1 MKRRASHSSEAGSTA
16 SLRNVLISMPNR
28 TISIRGAR
36 THNLK
41 NVSVDIPQRQL
52 TVVTGP
58 SGSGKSSLA
67 FNTLYAEGQRRFV
80 ESMSTYVRQFL
91 ERIDRPD
98 VDSIDGILPAIAI
111 EQKNSVKNAR
121 STVATAT
128 ELADHI
134 RLFMTYCGETWCS
147 DCHVTVRKENPEG
160 IAGTIVETLGGRR
173 AVVLAPVFFD
183 PSHLEIV
190 VEQLVKAGFFRVWI
204 NGEIRD
210 LNELDAKGFTSF
222 EVVITR
228 LRIEEER
235 RTQITEAIEQAFE
248 ISKGNVNVLE
258 EGPDGEWL
266 SHRFTSHF
274 ACNRCGSEFL
284 EPTPHM
290 FSFNSP
296 LGACTGCQGY
306 GRIIGIDMDKVIP
319 NRDLRLD
326 EMPITPWNS
335 GGYEDSYEDLKKYAQ
350 KYKLRLDVPVKDLTP
365 EEYDVLYS
373 GRGKWYGIKGFF
385 AWLETKKYKIH
396 VRVKLAKFRSY
407 ESCPQCHGSRLKNV
421 VNNVKFRDL
430 TVGELFAMNVKTA
443 RRFWEFLALSK
454 YEESLAGHLRREIV
468 NRLVYLD
475 EVGLS
480 YLTLDRQTRTLSGG
494 ESQRINLA
502 AALGS
507 SLTETMYVI
516 DEPTV
521 GLHARDSERL
531 LAVLRRPKNAGN
543 TVIVVEH
550 DPTIISGADYVV
562 EMGPGAGEYGG
573 QVLYTGAL
581 RASSLRQ
588 AGSAVPRTS
597 SELAGEEDILAEEP
611 GVLRGTGGAGG
622 AGGVIRIVNARQNN
636 LRGVTAEIP
645 LGKLVAITGV
655 SGSGKSTLIRNC
667 LYNRYQRDVRGT
679 AGLETGKVDA
689 LEGTDLI
696 YDMEFVDQ
704 SPIGRSSRSNPATYI
719 KAWDEVRKLLAET
732 MGAKLNG
739 VTPGM
744 FSFNTEGGRC
754 ETCQGAG
761 FVTIDMQFL
770 ADVEVV
776 CDKCDGRR
784 FGEQVMKVT
793 FKGKNVNDILQL
805 TVDEA
810 AKLFVARRAL
820 LKRLDALRAVG
831 LGYLRLGQ
839 STDSLSGGEAQRL
852 KLASFLAETAAK
864 GDKPRLFLFDEPT
877 TGLHH
882 TDVQVLIQTFRD
894 LIERGNSV
902 LVIEHNTQLIEQ
914 SDWVIDLGP
923 DGGDLGGEIVAVGTP
938 EEIAA
943 NPNSITGRY
952 LNGAR
957 EQVGAA

>member
-1 MKRRASHSSEAGSTA
+1 
-16 SLRNVLISMPNR
+16 MPSR
-28 TISIRGAR
+28 TIAIRGAR

-41 NVSVDIPQRQL
+41 NVSVEIPQRQL

-98 VDSIDGILPAIAI
+98 VDEIEGILPAIAI

-134 RLFMTYCGETWCS
+134 RLFMTYCGETWCP
-147 DCHVTVRKENPEG
+147 DCRVNVRKESPES
-160 IAGTIVETLGGRR
+160 ITQQILETLGGKRV
-173 AVVLAPVFFD
+173 VVLAPVFFD
-183 PSHLEIV
+183 PAHRAVV
-190 VEQLVKAGFFRVWI
+190 VEQLIKAGFFRAWI
-204 NGEIRD
+204 DGAVAD
-210 LNELDAKGFTSF
+210 LNALDTSNFTSL
-222 EVVITR
+222 EVVINR
-228 LRIEEER
+228 LRVDEER
-235 RTQITEAIEQAFE
+235 RTQITEALEQAFE
-248 ISKGNVNVLE
+248 VSKGTVNVLE
-258 EGPDGEWL
+258 ESEEGWL

-274 ACNRCGSEFL
+274 ACNKCGQEFI

-296 LGACTGCQGY
+296 LGACTNCQGY
-306 GRIIGIDMDKVIP
+306 GRIIGIDMEKVIP
-319 NRDLRLD
+319 NRELRLD
-326 EMPITPWNS
+326 ELPIAPWNS
-335 GGYEDSYEDLKKYAQ
+335 PGYEDCYEDLEKAAAKYRI
-350 KYKLRLDVPVKDLTP
+350 RLDVPVKDLS
-365 EEYDVLYS
+365 EAEYDLLYN
-373 GRGKWYGIKGFF
+373 GRSKWYGIKGFF
-385 AWLETKKYKIH
+385 EWLETKKYKIH
-396 VRVKLAKFRSY
+396 VRVKLAKYRSY
-407 ESCPQCHGSRLKNV
+407 EPCPQCHGSRLKSV

-430 TVGELFAMNVKTA
+430 TVGDLFAMNVRTA
-443 RRFWEFLALSK
+443 RRFWEFLAMSRH
-454 YEESLAGHLRREIV
+454 EEALAGHLRREIV

-531 LAVLRRPKNAGN
+531 LAVLRRLKNAGN

-550 DPTIISGADYVV
+550 DPTIIAGADYSI
-562 EMGPGAGEYGG
+562 EMGPGAGEFGG
-573 QVLYTGAL
+573 EVQYVGPPRVECGSSAAAL
-581 RASSLRQ
+581 KA
-588 AGSAVPRTS
+588 P
-597 SELAGEEDILAEEP
+597 AEP
-611 GVLRGTGGAGG
+611 AHS
-622 AGGVIRIVNARQNN
+622 IKIVNAREHN
-636 LRGVTAEIP
+636 LKNVTVEIP
-645 LGKLVAITGV
+645 LGKLVAVTGV

-679 AGLETGKVDA
+679 SGLDAGKVDA
-689 LEGTDLI
+689 ILGVDRI

-719 KAWDEVRKLLAET
+719 KAWDEIRKLLADT
-732 MGAKLNG
+732 TGAKLNG
-739 VTPGM
+739 VTAGM

-761 FVTIDMQFL
+761 TVTIDMQFL

-793 FKGKNVNDILQL
+793 FKGKNVNDILAM

-810 AKLFVARRAL
+810 AKFFVIKRAL
-820 LKRLDALRAVG
+820 LKKLDALRSVG

-852 KLASFLAETAAK
+852 KLASFLCEAANI
-864 GDKPRLFLFDEPT
+864 DKPRLFLFDEPT

-882 TDVQVLIQTFRD
+882 TDVQVLIKTFRD
-894 LIERGNSV
+894 LLERGNSV

-914 SDWVIDLGP
+914 ADWVIDLGP
-923 DGGDLGGEIVAVGTP
+923 EGGDGGGELVAVGTP

-943 NPNSITGRY
+943 NARSVTGRY
-952 LNGAR
+952 LSRVVWAS
-957 EQVGAA
+957 EPASA

>member
-1 MKRRASHSSEAGSTA
+1 
-16 SLRNVLISMPNR
+16 MPNR

-41 NVSVDIPQRQL
+41 NVSVDIPQREL

-98 VDSIDGILPAIAI
+98 VDQIDGILPAIAI

-121 STVATAT
+121 STVSTAT
-128 ELADHI
+128 ELADHF

-160 IAGTIVETLGGRR
+160 ITNTIVETLGGKR

-183 PSHLEIV
+183 PAHREV
-190 VEQLVKAGFFRVWI
+190 VIEQLVKAGFYRIWV
-204 NGEIRD
+204 NGEILD
-210 LNELDAKGFTSF
+210 LNETDASKFTSF

-228 LRIEEER
+228 LRIEDER

-258 EGPDGEWL
+258 ESPEGWL

-274 ACNRCGSEFL
+274 ACNRCGTEFL

-306 GRIIGIDMDKVIP
+306 GRIIGIDMEKVIP

-326 EMPITPWNS
+326 EMPIAPWNS
-335 GGYEDSYEDLKKYAQ
+335 AGYEDCYEDLQKYAA
-350 KYKLRLDVPVKDLTP
+350 KYKLRLNVPISSLTP
-365 EEYDVLYS
+365 EEYDVLYT

-385 AWLETKKYKIH
+385 EWLETKKYKIH
-396 VRVKLAKFRSY
+396 VRVKLAKYRSY
-407 ESCPQCHGSRLKNV
+407 EPCPLCHGSRLKNV

-430 TVGELFAMNVKTA
+430 TVGDLFAMNVKDA
-443 RRFWEFLALSK
+443 RRFWEYLALSK

-531 LAVLRRPKNAGN
+531 LTVLRRLKNAGN

-562 EMGPGAGEYGG
+562 EMGPGAGEFGG
-573 QVLYTGAL
+573 QVLHTGAL
-581 RASSLRQ
+581 RPESMRIDEE
-588 AGSAVPRTS
+588 PITS
-597 SELAGEEDILAEEP
+597 SAPEND
-611 GVLRGTGGAGG
+611 
-622 AGGVIRIVNARQNN
+622 GVIRIVNARQNN

-689 LEGTDLI
+689 LEGTELI

-732 MGAKLNG
+732 TGAKLNG

-770 ADVEVV
+770 ADVEVI

-793 FKGKNVNDILQL
+793 YKGKNVNDILQM

-810 AKLFVARRAL
+810 AKFFVARRAL
-820 LKRLDALRAVG
+820 LKRLDSLRAVG

-852 KLASFLAETAAK
+852 KLASFLAETANI
-864 GDKPRLFLFDEPT
+864 DKPRLFLFDEPT

-882 TDVQVLIQTFRD
+882 TDVQVLIRTFRD

-938 EEIAA
+938 EQIAA
-943 NPNSITGRY
+943 NPKSITGRY
-952 LNGAR
+952 LRGSQQQA
-957 EQVGAA
+957 GAA

>member
-1 MKRRASHSSEAGSTA
+1 
-16 SLRNVLISMPNR
+16 MPFR

-41 NVSVDIPQRQL
+41 NVTVDIPQRQL

-80 ESMSTYVRQFL
+80 ESMSTYLRQFL

-98 VDSIDGILPAIAI
+98 VDAIDGILPAIAI

-134 RLFMTYCGETWCS
+134 RLFMTYCGETWCP
-147 DCHVTVRKENPEG
+147 DCAVTVRKENPDS
-160 IAGTIVETLGGRR
+160 ITTQILETLNGRR

-183 PSHLEIV
+183 ASHCDIV
-190 VEQLVKAGFFRVWI
+190 VEQLVKAGFYRVWK
-204 NGEIRD
+204 NGEVHD
-210 LNELDAKGFTSF
+210 LNELDTKGATSF
-222 EVVITR
+222 EMVITR
-228 LRIEEER
+228 LRIEGER
-235 RTQITEAIEQAFE
+235 RNQITEAIEQAFE
-248 ISKGNVNVLE
+248 VSKGTVNVLE
-258 EGPDGEWL
+258 EQNGEWL

-274 ACNRCGSEFL
+274 ACNKCGNEFL

-296 LGACTGCQGY
+296 LGACTHCQGY
-306 GRIIGIDMDKVIP
+306 GRIIGIDIEKVIP

-326 EMPITPWNS
+326 EMPVAPWNS
-335 GGYEDSYEDLKKYAQ
+335 PGYEDSYDDLKKASA
-350 KYKLRLDVPVKDLTP
+350 KYKLRLDVPIKELS
-365 EEYDVLYS
+365 EAEWELLYN

-385 AWLETKKYKIH
+385 DWLETKKYKIH
-396 VRVKLAKFRSY
+396 VRVKLAKYRSY
-407 ESCPQCHGSRLKNV
+407 DTCPECRGSRLKNV
-421 VNNVKFRDL
+421 VDNVKFRDL
-430 TVGELFAMNVKTA
+430 TVGQLFGMDVKTA
-443 RRFWEFLALSK
+443 RRFWEYLPMSK
-454 YEESLAGHLRREIV
+454 HEEALAGHLRREIV

-531 LAVLRRPKNAGN
+531 LAVLRRLKNAGN

-550 DPTIISGADYVV
+550 DPTIIAGADYHV

-573 QVLYTGAL
+573 EVIYSGAAAAPGRRTAPEAGAAPQETNDAGAL
-581 RASSLRQ
+581 
-588 AGSAVPRTS
+588 
-597 SELAGEEDILAEEP
+597 
-611 GVLRGTGGAGG
+611 
-622 AGGVIRIVNARQNN
+622 RIVNARQNN
-636 LRGVTAEIP
+636 LRGVTVDIP
-645 LGKLVAITGV
+645 LGRLVAVTGV

-667 LYNRYQRDVRGT
+667 LFNRYRRDVRGV
-679 AGLETGKVDA
+679 AGLDTGKVDR
-689 LEGTDLI
+689 LEGTELV

-732 MGAKLNG
+732 TGAKLHG
-739 VTPGM
+739 VTAGM

-754 ETCQGAG
+754 EICQGAG
-761 FVTIDMQFL
+761 VVTIDMQFL

-776 CDKCDGRR
+776 CEKCDGRR

-793 FKGKNVNDILQL
+793 FRGKNVNEILQM

-810 AKLFVARRAL
+810 SKFFVARRAL
-820 LKRLDALRAVG
+820 LKRLDALRSVG

-852 KLASFLAETAAK
+852 KLASFLAESAAK
-864 GDKPRLFLFDEPT
+864 SDKPRLFLFDEPT
-877 TGLHH
+877 TGLAAS
-882 TDVQVLIQTFRD
+882 DVQVLIGTFRD
-894 LIERGNSV
+894 LIDRGNSV

-923 DGGDLGGEIVAVGTP
+923 DGGDQGGEVVAVGTP

-943 NPNSITGRY
+943 NEQSITGRY
-952 LNGAR
+952 LRFAR
-957 EQVGAA
+957 ERVA

>member
-1 MKRRASHSSEAGSTA
+1 MAS
-16 SLRNVLISMPNR
+16 R

-41 NVSVDIPQRQL
+41 NVSVEIPQRQL

-98 VDSIDGILPAIAI
+98 VDEIDGILPALAI

-134 RLFMTYCGETWCS
+134 RLFMTYCGETWCP
-147 DCHVTVRKENPEG
+147 DCGVVVKKEHPEFITSEIIESLRG
-160 IAGTIVETLGGRR
+160 KR
-173 AVVLAPVFFD
+173 AVVVAPVFFD
-183 PSHLEIV
+183 VDHREV
-190 VEQLVKAGFFRVWI
+190 VIEQLTKAGFFRVWI
-204 NGEIRD
+204 EGAVRD
-210 LNELDAKGFTSF
+210 INDLDTKHFTSF
-222 EVVITR
+222 ELVITR
-228 LRIEEER
+228 LRIEEEKR
-235 RTQITEAIEQAFE
+235 QQITEAIEQAFE
-248 ISKGNVNVLE
+248 LSKGNVNVLE
-258 EGPDGEWL
+258 ESEGGWL

-274 ACNRCGSEFL
+274 ACNKCGTEFV
-284 EPTPHM
+284 EPTPHL

-296 LGACTGCQGY
+296 LGACTHCQGY
-306 GRIIGIDMDKVIP
+306 GRIIGIDMEKVIP
-319 NRDLRLD
+319 NRELRLD
-326 EMPITPWNS
+326 ELPVAPWNS
-335 GGYEDSYEDLKKYAQ
+335 AGYEDCYEDLEKAAAKYN
-350 KYKLRLDVPVKDLTP
+350 LRRDVPIKDLT
-365 EEYDVLYS
+365 EAEWKLLYE
-373 GRGKWYGIKGFF
+373 GKGKWYGIKGFF
-385 AWLETKKYKIH
+385 EWLETKKYKIH
-396 VRVKLAKFRSY
+396 VRVKLAKYRSY
-407 ESCPQCHGSRLKNV
+407 EPCPECHGSRLKHV
-421 VNNVKFRDL
+421 VNHVKFRDL
-430 TVGELFAMNVKTA
+430 AIGALFAMDVKTA
-443 RRFWEFLALSK
+443 RRFWEFLPLAK
-454 YEESLAGHLRREIV
+454 QEEAMAGHLRREIV

-531 LAVLRRPKNAGN
+531 LSVLRRLRNAGN

-550 DPTIISGADYVV
+550 DPTIIAGADYHV
-562 EMGPGAGEYGG
+562 ELGPGAGEYGG
-573 QVLYTGAL
+573 EIMHSGPTPSPAAEREPLLGEAAEPQVNAGAI
-581 RASSLRQ
+581 
-588 AGSAVPRTS
+588 T
-597 SELAGEEDILAEEP
+597 
-611 GVLRGTGGAGG
+611 
-622 AGGVIRIVNARQNN
+622 IVNARQNN

-645 LGKLVAITGV
+645 LGKLVAVTGV

-667 LYNRYQRDVRGT
+667 LYNRYQRDVRGV
-679 AGLETGKVDA
+679 AGLETGKVDRID
-689 LEGTDLI
+689 GTELI
-696 YDMEFVDQ
+696 YDMELVDQ

-732 MGAKLNG
+732 TGAKLNG

-761 FVTIDMQFL
+761 VVTIDMQFL

-784 FGEQVMKVT
+784 FGPQVMKVT
-793 FKGKNVNDILQL
+793 YKGKNVNEILQM

-810 AKLFVARRAL
+810 AKFFVAKRAL
-820 LKRLDALRAVG
+820 LKRLDALRSVG

-852 KLASFLAETAAK
+852 KLASFLAESAAK
-864 GDKPRLFLFDEPT
+864 NGDKPRLFLFDEPT
-877 TGLHH
+877 TGLAAS
-882 TDVQVLIQTFRD
+882 DVDVLMRTFRD
-894 LIERGNSV
+894 LIDRGNSV

-923 DGGDLGGEIVAVGTP
+923 DGGDQGGEIVAVGTP

-943 NPNSITGRY
+943 NPRSITGRY
-952 LNGAR
+952 LSSAVRAR
-957 EQVGAA
+957 MSA

>member
-1 MKRRASHSSEAGSTA
+1 
-16 SLRNVLISMPNR
+16 MPNR

-41 NVSVDIPQRQL
+41 NVSVEIPQRQL

-98 VDSIDGILPAIAI
+98 VDAIDGILPAIAI

-121 STVATAT
+121 STVSTAT

-134 RLFMTYCGETWCS
+134 RLFMTYCGETWCP
-147 DCHVTVRKENPEG
+147 DCRTVVKKEHPEF
-160 IAGTIVETLGGRR
+160 ITRDILETLRGKR

-183 PSHLEIV
+183 PDHREV
-190 VEQLVKAGFFRVWI
+190 VIEQLVKAGYFRLWI
-204 NGEIRD
+204 DGEVRD
-210 LNELDAKGFTSF
+210 INDVDTSQFTSF
-222 EVVITR
+222 ELVITR
-228 LRIEEER
+228 LRIEDER
-235 RTQITEAIEQAFE
+235 RQQITEAIEQAFE
-248 ISKGNVNVLE
+248 LSKGNVNVLE
-258 EGPDGEWL
+258 ESEEGWL

-274 ACNRCGSEFL
+274 ACNKCGAEFV
-284 EPTPHM
+284 EPTPHL

-296 LGACTGCQGY
+296 LGACTNCQGY
-306 GRIIGIDMDKVIP
+306 GRIIGIDLEKVIP

-326 EMPITPWNS
+326 ELPVAPWNS
-335 GGYEDSYEDLKKYAQ
+335 PGYEDCYEDLEKASAKYG
-350 KYKLRLDVPVKDLTP
+350 LRLDVPVKDLT
-365 EEYDVLYS
+365 EKEWNLLHD
-373 GRGKWYGIKGFF
+373 GKGKWYGIKGFF
-385 AWLETKKYKIH
+385 EWLETKKYKIH
-396 VRVKLAKFRSY
+396 VRVKLAKYRSY
-407 ESCPQCHGSRLKNV
+407 EPCPECHGSRLKHV
-421 VNNVKFRDL
+421 VNHVKFRDL
-430 TVGELFAMNVKTA
+430 TVGELFAMDVKTA
-443 RRFWEFLALSK
+443 RRFWEYLPLAK
-454 YEESLAGHLRREIV
+454 QEEKMAGHLRREIV

-531 LAVLRRPKNAGN
+531 LSVLRRLKNAGN
-543 TVIVVEH
+543 TVVVVEH
-550 DPTIISGADYVV
+550 DPTIIAGADYHV
-562 EMGPGAGEYGG
+562 ELGPGAGEYGG
-573 QVLYTGAL
+573 EIVHSGP
-581 RASSLRQ
+581 RPS
-588 AGSAVPRTS
+588 AGSTRQPAPVERN
-597 SELAGEEDILAEEP
+597 EAQQDA
-611 GVLRGTGGAGG
+611 
-622 AGGVIRIVNARQNN
+622 GVIRIVNARQNN

-645 LGKLVAITGV
+645 LGKMVAITGV

-667 LYNRYQRDVRGT
+667 LYNRYQRDVRGV
-679 AGLETGKVDA
+679 AGLETGKVDR
-689 LEGTDLI
+689 LDGTELI
-696 YDMEFVDQ
+696 YDMELVDQ

-719 KAWDEVRKLLAET
+719 KAWDEVRKLLADT
-732 MGAKLNG
+732 TGAKLNG
-739 VTPGM
+739 VTAGM
-744 FSFNTEGGRC
+744 FSFNTDGGRC
-754 ETCQGAG
+754 EVCQGAG
-761 FVTIDMQFL
+761 VVTIDMQFL
-770 ADVEVV
+770 ADVEVI

-784 FGEQVMKVT
+784 FGPQVMKVT
-793 FKGKNVNDILQL
+793 YKGKNVNDILQL

-810 AKLFVARRAL
+810 AKFFVAKRAL
-820 LKRLDALRAVG
+820 LKRLDALRSVG

-852 KLASFLAETAAK
+852 KLASFLAESAAK
-864 GDKPRLFLFDEPT
+864 NGDKPRLFLFDEPT
-877 TGLHH
+877 TGLAA
-882 TDVQVLIQTFRD
+882 TDVEVLIRTFRD
-894 LIERGNSV
+894 LIDRGNSV

-943 NPNSITGRY
+943 NPRSLTGRY
-952 LNGAR
+952 LSYAPD
-957 EQVGAA
+957 AAKTA

>member
-1 MKRRASHSSEAGSTA
+1 
-16 SLRNVLISMPNR
+16 MPFR

-52 TVVTGP
+52 TVITGP

-98 VDSIDGILPAIAI
+98 VDDIDGILPAISI

-134 RLFMTYCGETWCS
+134 RLFMSYCGETWCP
-147 DCHVTVRKENPEG
+147 DCHVVVRKESPQSITTE
-160 IAGTIVETLGGRR
+160 ILATLNDKR
-173 AVVLAPVFFD
+173 AVVLAPIFFE
-183 PSHLEIV
+183 PQHRAMVL
-190 VEQLVKAGFFRVWI
+190 EQLFKAGFYRAWI
-204 NGEIRD
+204 GGEVRD
-210 LNELDAKGFTSF
+210 LNDVDTKTFTSL
-222 EVVITR
+222 ELVITR
-228 LRIEEER
+228 LRIEDER
-235 RTQITEAIEQAFE
+235 RSQITEAIEQAFE
-248 ISKGNVNVLE
+248 LSKGNVNVLE
-258 EGPDGEWL
+258 ESDEGWL

-274 ACNRCGSEFL
+274 ACNKCGTEFL

-296 LGACTGCQGY
+296 LGACTNCQGY
-306 GRIIGIDMDKVIP
+306 GRIIGIDMEKVIP
-319 NRDLRLD
+319 NRALRLD
-326 EMPITPWNS
+326 ELPIAPWNS
-335 GGYEDSYEDLKKYAQ
+335 PGYEDCYEDLEKAAKKYR
-350 KYKLRLDVPVKDLTP
+350 LRLDVPIQDLSP
-365 EEYDVLYS
+365 EEWDLLYN
-373 GRGKWYGIKGFF
+373 GRAKWYGIKGFF
-385 AWLETKKYKIH
+385 EWLETKKYKIH
-396 VRVKLAKFRSY
+396 VRVKLAKYRSY
-407 ESCPQCHGSRLKNV
+407 EPCPQCRGSRLKTV
-421 VNNVKFRDL
+421 VNHVKFREL
-430 TVGELFAMNVKTA
+430 TIGEIFAMDVKSA
-443 RRFWEFLALSK
+443 RRFWEFLPLSK
-454 YEESLAGHLRREIV
+454 QEEALAGHLRREIV

-531 LAVLRRPKNAGN
+531 LTVLRRLKNAGN

-550 DPTIISGADYVV
+550 DPTIIGGADYHV
-562 EMGPGAGEYGG
+562 ELGPGAGELGG
-573 QVLYTGAL
+573 EVMY
-581 RASSLRQ
+581 
-588 AGSAVPRTS
+588 AGVARKDPSPLSPLPAAR
-597 SELAGEEDILAEEP
+597 GEGEGE
-611 GVLRGTGGAGG
+611 GH
-622 AGGVIRIVNARQNN
+622 IRIVNAREHN
-636 LRGVTAEIP
+636 LKGVTADIP
-645 LGKLVAITGV
+645 LGKLVAVTGV

-667 LYNRYQRDVRGT
+667 LFNRYRRDVRGV
-679 AGLETGKVDA
+679 AGLETGKVDRI
-689 LEGTDLI
+689 EGTELI
-696 YDMEFVDQ
+696 YDMELVDQ

-719 KAWDEVRKLLAET
+719 KAWDEIRKLLAET
-732 MGAKLNG
+732 TTAKLNG
-739 VTPGM
+739 VTAGM
-744 FSFNTEGGRC
+744 FSFNTTGGRC

-761 FVTIDMQFL
+761 TVTIDMQFL

-784 FGEQVMKVT
+784 FGEHVMRVT
-793 FKGKNVNDILQL
+793 FKGKNVNDILQM

-810 AKLFVARRAL
+810 AKFFVSKRAL
-820 LKRLDALRAVG
+820 LKKLDALRSVG

-852 KLASFLAETAAK
+852 KLASFLCEAANSE
-864 GDKPRLFLFDEPT
+864 KPRLFLFDEPT

-882 TDVQVLIQTFRD
+882 TDVKVLLKTFRD
-894 LIERGNSV
+894 LIDRGNSV
-902 LVIEHNTQLIEQ
+902 LVIEHNTQLIEEA
-914 SDWVIDLGP
+914 DWILDLGP
-923 DGGDLGGEIVAVGTP
+923 EGGDQGGEIVAVGTP
-938 EEIAA
+938 AEIAA
-943 NPNSITGRY
+943 NSRSITGRY
-952 LNGAR
+952 LNGERLAVA
-957 EQVGAA
+957 QAS

>member
-1 MKRRASHSSEAGSTA
+1 
-16 SLRNVLISMPNR
+16 MPNR

-98 VDSIDGILPAIAI
+98 VDEIDGILPAIAI

-121 STVATAT
+121 STVGTAT
-128 ELADHI
+128 ELADHF
-134 RLFMTYCGETWCS
+134 RLFMTYCGETRCP
-147 DCHVTVRKENPEG
+147 DCGVVVRKENPAT
-160 IAGTIVETLGGRR
+160 ITDAILGTIGGKR

-183 PSHLEIV
+183 PDHRDV
-190 VEQLVKAGFFRVWI
+190 VIEQLVKAGFFRVWI
-204 NGEIRD
+204 NGEVRD
-210 LNELDAKGFTSF
+210 LNDLDTKTFTSF
-222 EVVITR
+222 ELVITR
-228 LRIEEER
+228 LRIDAER

-248 ISKGNVNVLE
+248 LSKGNVNVLE
-258 EGPDGEWL
+258 ESEEGWL

-274 ACNRCGSEFL
+274 ACNQCGTEFV
-284 EPTPHM
+284 EPSPHL

-296 LGACTGCQGY
+296 LGACTTCQGY

-326 EMPITPWNS
+326 EMPVTPWNS
-335 GGYEDSYEDLKKYAQ
+335 PGYEDCYDDLKTFANKFG
-350 KYKLRLDVPVKDLTP
+350 LRLDVPVKDLTKA
-365 EEYDVLYS
+365 EYDVLYT
-373 GRGKWYGIKGFF
+373 GKGKWYGIKGFF
-385 AWLETKKYKIH
+385 DWLETKKYKIH
-396 VRVKLAKFRSY
+396 VRVKLAKYRSY
-407 ESCPQCHGSRLKNV
+407 EPCPECHGSRLKNV
-421 VNNVKFRDL
+421 VNHVKFRDL
-430 TVGELFAMNVKTA
+430 TIGDLFAMNVKDA
-443 RRFWEFLALSK
+443 RRFWEFMAMSK
-454 YEESLAGHLRREIV
+454 QEEAMAGHLRREIV
-468 NRLVYLD
+468 NRLIYLD

-531 LAVLRRPKNAGN
+531 LAVLGRLRNAGN

-550 DPTIISGADYVV
+550 DPTIIAGADYYV
-562 EMGPGAGEYGG
+562 ELGPGAGELGG
-573 QVLYTGAL
+573 EIVHAGRSPSKVDVPHAP
-581 RASSLRQ
+581 RSLADAR
-588 AGSAVPRTS
+588 
-597 SELAGEEDILAEEP
+597 DDM
-611 GVLRGTGGAGG
+611 
-622 AGGVIRIVNARQNN
+622 GVIRIVNAKQNN
-636 LRGVTAEIP
+636 LKGVTAEIP

-667 LYNRYQRDVRGT
+667 LYNRYQRDVRGM
-679 AGLETGKVDA
+679 AGLETGKVDR

-696 YDMEFVDQ
+696 YDMELVDQ

-732 MGAKLNG
+732 TGAKLNG
-739 VTPGM
+739 VTAGM
-744 FSFNTEGGRC
+744 FSFNTVGGRC
-754 ETCQGAG
+754 EVCQGAG
-761 FVTIDMQFL
+761 VVSIDMQFL

-784 FGEQVMKVT
+784 FGDQVMKVT
-793 FKGKNVNDILQL
+793 YKGKNVNDILQL

-810 AKLFVARRAL
+810 AKFFVAKRAL
-820 LKRLDALRAVG
+820 LKRLDALRSVG

-852 KLASFLAETAAK
+852 KLASFLAESAAK
-864 GDKPRLFLFDEPT
+864 NGDKPRLFLFDEPT
-877 TGLHH
+877 TGLAAS
-882 TDVQVLIQTFRD
+882 DVQVLIRTFRD
-894 LIERGNSV
+894 LLDRGNSV

-914 SDWVIDLGP
+914 ADWVIDLGP
-923 DGGDLGGEIVAVGTP
+923 EGGDGGGEIVAVGTP

-943 NPNSITGRY
+943 NPRSITGRY
-952 LNGAR
+952 LHVAR
-957 EQVGAA
+957 EEVGAA

>member
-1 MKRRASHSSEAGSTA
+1 MTPRHCRVYH
-16 SLRNVLISMPNR
+16 LMPDR

-41 NVSVDIPQRQL
+41 NISVDIPQRQL

-98 VDSIDGILPAIAI
+98 VDQIDGILPAIAI

-121 STVATAT
+121 STVSTAT

-134 RLFMTYCGETWCS
+134 RLFMTYCGETWCP
-147 DCHVTVRKENPEG
+147 DCAVSVRKENPES
-160 IAGTIVETLGGRR
+160 ITDQILATLEGKR
-173 AVVLAPVFFD
+173 AVVLAPIFFD
-183 PSHLEIV
+183 ASHCDVV
-190 VEQLVKAGFFRVWI
+190 VEQLVKAGFYRVWVA
-204 NGEIRD
+204 GEVRD
-210 LNELDAKGFTSF
+210 LNDLDTKGATSF
-222 EVVITR
+222 EMVITR
-228 LRIEEER
+228 LRIEGER

-248 ISKGNVNVLE
+248 LSKGTVNVLE
-258 EGPDGEWL
+258 EHEGEWL

-274 ACNRCGSEFL
+274 ACNKCGTEFL

-296 LGACTGCQGY
+296 LGACTECQGY
-306 GRIIGIDMDKVIP
+306 GRIIGIDMEKVIP
-319 NRDLRLD
+319 NRALRLD
-326 EMPITPWNS
+326 EQPIAPWNS
-335 GGYEDSYEDLKKYAQ
+335 AGYEDCYDDLAKAAA
-350 KYKLRLDVPVKDLTP
+350 KYKIRLDVPIQNLSEAEWDL
-365 EEYDVLYS
+365 LNN

-385 AWLETKKYKIH
+385 EWLETKKYKIH
-396 VRVKLAKFRSY
+396 VRVKLAKYRSY
-407 ESCPQCHGSRLKNV
+407 ETCPQCRGSRLKNV
-421 VNNVKFRDL
+421 VDNVKFRDL
-430 TVGELFAMNVKTA
+430 TVGQLFGMNVKAA
-443 RRFWEFLALSK
+443 RRFWEYLAMSK
-454 YEESLAGHLRREIV
+454 SEEKIAGHLRREIV

-531 LAVLRRPKNAGN
+531 LTVLRRLKNAGN

-550 DPTIISGADYVV
+550 DPTIIAGADYHV
-562 EMGPGAGEYGG
+562 ELGPGAGEYGG
-573 QVLYTGAL
+573 EVLYVG
-581 RASSLRQ
+581 RASARP
-588 AGSAVPRTS
+588 APPERRAEARPTS
-597 SELAGEEDILAEEP
+597 DDSS
-611 GVLRGTGGAGG
+611 GA
-622 AGGVIRIVNARQNN
+622 IRIVNARQNN
-636 LRGVTAEIP
+636 LRNVTVDIP
-645 LGKLVAITGV
+645 LGKLVAVTGV

-667 LYNRYQRDVRGT
+667 LFNRYRRDVRGV
-679 AGLETGKVDA
+679 AGLDTGKVDA
-689 LEGTDLI
+689 IEGTNLI

-732 MGAKLNG
+732 TGAKLHG
-739 VTPGM
+739 VTAGM

-754 ETCQGAG
+754 EVCQGAG
-761 FVTIDMQFL
+761 VVTIDMQFL

-776 CDKCDGRR
+776 CEKCDGRR

-793 FKGKNVNDILQL
+793 FKGKNVNDILQM

-810 AKLFVARRAL
+810 SKFFVAKRAL
-820 LKRLDALRAVG
+820 LKRLDALRSVG

-864 GDKPRLFLFDEPT
+864 SEKPRLFLFDEPT
-877 TGLHH
+877 TGLAA
-882 TDVQVLIQTFRD
+882 TDIEVLIRTFRD
-894 LIERGNSV
+894 LIDRGNSV
-902 LVIEHNTQLIEQ
+902 LVIEHNIQLIEQ

-923 DGGDLGGEIVAVGTP
+923 DGGDQGGEVVAVGTP

-943 NPNSITGRY
+943 NEGSVTGRY
-952 LNGAR
+952 LSRPSAEAG
-957 EQVGAA
+957 GYAATMHAL